1 MLFPQ
6 SAAPAERDL
15 RTITLADGQTFRIVV
30 TRPTYIQRFNDEGRH
45 LFVVARNGT
54 GDTWSEYQ
62 LGRLRD
68 VVQDWEDMLG
78 ETGNKIPFSVDRM
91 LALFAHSQEVA
102 DQVMAIVNE
111 LFRPLV
117 RTSLGAHAGTP
128 AASGEAPRASSPTPP
143 VSIPNSTDSPDCDEA
158 LAFPSVN

>member
-6 SAAPAERDL
+6 SKAAAERDV

-30 TRPTYIQRFNDEGRH
+30 SRPTYVQRFNDEGRH

-78 ETGNKIPFSVDRM
+78 ETGNKIPFTADRM

-102 DQVMAIVNE
+102 DQVMSIVNE
-111 LFRPLV
+111 LYRPLA
-117 RTSLGAHAGTP
+117 RTALEANAGTP
-128 AASGEAPRASSPTPP
+128 AASGAGPASTPATPSASTETSTASPPSDAPS
-143 VSIPNSTDSPDCDEA
+143 D
-158 LAFPSVN
+158 FPSVN

>member
-6 SAAPAERDL
+6 SKAAAERDV

-30 TRPTYIQRFNDEGRH
+30 ARPTYIQRFNDEGRH
-45 LFVVARNGT
+45 LFVIGRNGT

-68 VVQDWEDMLG
+68 VVQDWEEMYG
-78 ETGNKIPFSVDRM
+78 ETGNKIPFTADRM

-102 DQVMAIVNE
+102 DQVMSIVNE
-111 LFRPLV
+111 LYRPLA
-117 RTSLGAHAGTP
+117 RTALEANAGTP
-128 AASGEAPRASSPTPP
+128 AASGAGPTATPATP
-143 VSIPNSTDSPDCDEA
+143 SDSTPTSTDSQGCAEA
-158 LAFPSVN
+158 SDFPSVN